1 MARTLEERLTGEDAE
16 PWIPEEAGEH
26 IFGEVEE
33 VGTREGDYGEYT
45 VVTLL
50 LEDGSV
56 SSVAGFGTVL
66 AGKLAELDPQP
77 GDHLG
82 VKFRGEKTGKNGK
95 EYKDW
100 TVVIQRAQTATLTPA
115 AEAATGDEFSDDEV

>member
-33 VGTREGDYGEYT
+33 VSTREGDFGEYT

-50 LEDGSV
+50 TADGSV
-56 SSVAGFGTVL
+56 VSVAGFGTVL

-77 GDHLG
+77 GDSLG

-95 EYKDW
+95 DYKDW
-100 TVVIQRAQTATLTPA
+100 TVVIQRNSVLTPA
-115 AEAATGDEFSDDEV
+115 SDDSGLATGDEFAEDE